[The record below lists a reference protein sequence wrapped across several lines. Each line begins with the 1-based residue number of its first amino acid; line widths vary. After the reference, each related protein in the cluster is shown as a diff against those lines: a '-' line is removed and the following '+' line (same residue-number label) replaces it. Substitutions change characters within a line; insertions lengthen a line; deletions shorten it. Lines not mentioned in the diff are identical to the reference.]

1 MVRGVAIM
9 PKYLI
14 VLKEKSDLNFLGEF
28 NISDVELH
36 LDIILFAHMTR
47 DEAHKLAEH
56 KMVESIEEDGS
67 DSVDAEDTRHDS
79 ADTTY
84 AFDMMNIS
92 KFHEEGITGSGFKI
106 AILDTGVQKHTN
118 LKVKSGINVYDSS
131 KPWNADLANSH
142 GTMVAGVINAQ
153 GVNGELLGIAPDA
166 ELHAVRIDDGTGPI
180 NSQTWSSQIAGISW
194 AVKNGMDAV
203 NCSFSSRIDSKARKA
218 AFKAAA
224 DAGIAIFCSAGNNQ
238 PRTDATSNTSRYPAK
253 YPFTIANANI
263 TSSKE
268 RYPTSCIG
276 HGLNFSNG
284 GVSVRLTT
292 TARHSSEIS
301 SSYQNGTGTSMS
313 SPATLGIYILYR
325 QKFGENKDKTLQRMA
340 VNAEPLGDNYWYGA
354 GLPKYPTENYMN
366 VQIRG

>member
-1 MVRGVAIM
+1 MG
-9 PKYLI
+9 KYLI
-14 VLKEKSDLNFLGEF
+14 VLKEKNDLKFLEEYNVSDIEVHMG
-28 NISDVELH
+28 
-36 LDIILFAHMTR
+36 IIVFAHMTK

-56 KMVESIEEDGS
+56 RMIESIEQ
-67 DSVDAEDTRHDS
+67 DS
-79 ADTTY
+79 ADSIDATETPDNRHFTAGTTY
-84 AFDMMNIS
+84 AFDMMNIG
-92 KFHEEGITGSGFKI
+92 KFHKEGYTGKGFKI

-131 KPWNADLANSH
+131 KPWDSNLANSH

-153 GVNGELLGIAPDA
+153 GLNNQLLGIAPDA

-194 AVKNGMDAV
+194 AVSNKMDAV

-238 PRTDATSNTSRYPAK
+238 PRTDTTSNTSRYPAK

-292 TARHSSEIS
+292 TAKHSSEIS

-325 QKFGENKDKTLQRMA
+325 QKFGEDKDKTLQRMA

-366 VQIRG
+366 VQVRG